1 MSTNLWLLLSAVQ
14 DTVAYVPKAG
24 GPPDSSR
31 YMWAGYAVSLV
42 AYGAYA
48 LLLLRR
54 LADERRRVRDRH
66 NG

>member
-1 MSTNLWLLLSAVQ
+1 MSTNLMLLLSAVQ

-31 YMWAGYAVSLV
+31 YMWAGYAIALL

-48 LLLLRR
+48 ALLVRR
-54 LADERRRVRDRH
+54 IADERRRTRDTKT
-66 NG
+66 G